1 MWVAIFFTRGLR
13 RKGLEE
19 KKRKEKKR
27 KRKKGESE
35 ESGFEFEKFDDPG
48 FLGVEGEI
56 NCIITVE

>member
-1 MWVAIFFTRGLR
+1 VWVAIFFTRGLR
-13 RKGLEE
+13 RKGLE
-19 KKRKEKKR
+19 EKKR

-56 NCIITVE
+56 NCIITVK